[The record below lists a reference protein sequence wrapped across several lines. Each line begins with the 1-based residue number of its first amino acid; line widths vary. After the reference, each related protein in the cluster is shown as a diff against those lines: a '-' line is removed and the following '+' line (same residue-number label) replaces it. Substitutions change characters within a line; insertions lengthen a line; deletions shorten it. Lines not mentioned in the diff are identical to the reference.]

1 MWQHVQGLHGSI
13 QMGPSTETKSRQVI
27 ITNQKLFISKRL
39 TMDVQITIT
48 ESPGLPVNGLNK
60 VNLIVAWREFIS
72 HDDFS
77 VQLFLKFLIVL

>member
-1 MWQHVQGLHGSI
+1 MNLYQMWQHVQSLHGSI

-48 ESPGLPVNGLNK
+48 ESPGLPVNG
-60 VNLIVAWREFIS
+60 
-72 HDDFS
+72 
-77 VQLFLKFLIVL
+77 